1 MIMPHMIGARMI
13 EIEALWWVPV
23 IAVLVMSALGLFAAT
38 GRPRGATRRL
48 WGVAIVIAGAAATA
62 ATAWQETASHA
73 ALARESARLAEI
85 GARLD
90 ELGKLL
96 PQAPGGNTGGDTG
109 GTPAATFDTVSDAIR
124 SLNAQIEDLQQQIR
138 AARETYK
145 NRRIEPETAS
155 RLAAHLRGLGPYR
168 VVVSCV
174 PGDAEAFAYANQLVN
189 ILREAGW
196 DALGPETTTIF
207 GTPSYP
213 GVTLFPPGGGASQA
227 VNALI
232 DAFTRFNIPFRS
244 GIPAREAIPDPGTVS
259 LLVSGKA

>member
-1 MIMPHMIGARMI
+1 MI
-13 EIEALWWVPV
+13 EIEALWRAPV
-23 IAVLVMSALGLFAAT
+23 VAVLVMTALGLLAAT
-38 GRPRGATRRL
+38 GRPRGWARRFWVL
-48 WGVAIVIAGAAATA
+48 GILIAGAAAVT
-62 ATAWQETASHA
+62 ATALHENASRA
-73 ALARESARLAEI
+73 ALAREGARLAEI
-85 GARLD
+85 GGRLD
-90 ELGKLL
+90 QLGKLL
-96 PQAPGGNTGGDTG
+96 PQASSDNTGGNTG

-124 SLNAQIEDLQQQIR
+124 SLNARIEDLQQQIQ
-138 AARETYK
+138 AAREMYR

-168 VVVSCV
+168 VVVSSV
-174 PGDAEAFAYANQLVN
+174 PGDAEAFTYANQLVN

-213 GVTLFPPGGGASQA
+213 GVTLFPPSGGASQP

-244 GIPAREAIPDPGTVS
+244 GIPPREAIPDPGTVS
-259 LLVSGKA
+259 LFVSGKA